1 MSQKEIYKPLGAGD
15 RTGIHVNPGYEM
27 LLRAFSTEHTSLS
40 SMLWDYF
47 ENLLLRLRIKMHFK
61 KTLAGWFSVT
71 QIGNQNRSPAV
82 IFFFLESTTR
92 EDSESPHTGHLVQ
105 LSWEIC
111 PVFPICTVQQL
122 LVKAPEEILCNL
134 LSQQSRKK
142 NFGSFFYELES
153 FSKLRN
159 PRGSNKVKAL
169 RILVCRLDPNS
180 QKSGCKW

>member
-1 MSQKEIYKPLGAGD
+1 MTVCLLSQFLNNWCLRKKSTNPWAQVIGQEYLSILDMKCSLGHSALNILHSPPCFEITLK
-15 RTGIHVNPGYEM
+15 TC
-27 LLRAFSTEHTSLS
+27 S
-40 SMLWDYF
+40 WDSESKY
-47 ENLLLRLRIKMHFK
+47 IKK
-61 KTLAGWFSVT
+61 KTLLAGWFSVT

-92 EDSESPHTGHLVQ
+92 EDSVSPHTGHLVQ

-142 NFGSFFYELES
+142 KFWLIFLWI
-153 FSKLRN
+153 
-159 PRGSNKVKAL
+159 
-169 RILVCRLDPNS
+169 RII
-180 QKSGCKW
+180 Q